1 MSAPDGLERRLTA
14 WLETQAPLSEPEGL
28 LDAVAS
34 GVARSD
40 RVPGWA
46 IPERWLPMQT
56 RARLGVVPRSAIV
69 LVTLGLL
76 TLLLASLVWGAGGSP
91 GPSLVVPPPY
101 GPAGNGLIAY
111 DADGDIWVMNPNGSD
126 RQQLT
131 EGPQID
137 YEPSWAPDGR
147 HLAFWS
153 FDRPGAQESSVLDPV
168 LATVS
173 PTLVIIDAQGG
184 DRHEVLIDGLLDQS
198 YGIPPSWAP
207 DSRQLVYG
215 YTGLHGQ
222 REVMDIVSLD
232 DLTPRRLGPG
242 ISPVW
247 SPQGTWIAFRDG
259 RGVSIIHPDG
269 RTGHQISRTATGSG
283 FAFTAP
289 QWSMDERYV
298 TFYAGPDTDHDVWVA
313 RADKPEDWPIGT
325 APQEEYWPSFSPDG
339 TRVAFQRDLP
349 GQSLAFNY
357 VVTDP
362 DGSNTVDVPSP
373 MLLPGLPGVWAPDG
387 SRLLGLHKTD
397 ETAAGTVELYQVDPA
412 GLAEPVV
419 IPIDTDWVNVS
430 WQRVA
435 P

>member
-1 MSAPDGLERRLTA
+1 
-14 WLETQAPLSEPEGL
+14 
-28 LDAVAS
+28 
-34 GVARSD
+34 
-40 RVPGWA
+40 
-46 IPERWLPMQT
+46 
-56 RARLGVVPRSAIV
+56 
-69 LVTLGLL
+69 
-76 TLLLASLVWGAGGSP
+76 
-91 GPSLVVPPPY
+91 
-101 GPAGNGLIAY
+101 
-111 DADGDIWVMNPNGSD
+111 
-126 RQQLT
+126 
-131 EGPQID
+131 
-137 YEPSWAPDGR
+137 
-147 HLAFWS
+147 
-153 FDRPGAQESSVLDPV
+153 
-168 LATVS
+168 
-173 PTLVIIDAQGG
+173 
-184 DRHEVLIDGLLDQS
+184 
-198 YGIPPSWAP
+198 
-207 DSRQLVYG
+207 
-215 YTGLHGQ
+215 
-222 REVMDIVSLD
+222 MDIVSLD

-259 RGVSIIHPDG
+259 SGLSIIHPHG
-269 RTGHQISRTATGSG
+269 SNGHQISRTATGSG

-298 TFYAGPDTDHDVWVA
+298 TFYAGPDGDHDVWVA

-325 APQEEYWPSFSPDG
+325 TPQEEYWPSFSPDG

-387 SRLLGLHKTD
+387 SRLLGLHKT
-397 ETAAGTVELYQVDPA
+397 APGAVELYQVDPA